1 MSQIARGRFVVGY
14 GEVDGRHSRRADCYR
29 ADGNVYFLKHVFCCW
44 HCHTTCHST
53 TPHPVWP
60 DLATFCHLGKSLQVF
75 GKFLTV
81 YFLIGIILSPPGQ
94 TCDIIWLIFIVANGQ
109 ILKKNRTI
117 WSHCPH
123 PMKRRQGGGILLL
136 GYSMICVSGLTIF
149 DYQWVGENDHIL
161 FSQTHDFHA

>member
-109 ILKKNRTI
+109 ILKKNLTI

-136 GYSMICVSGLTIF
+136 GYSMICVSGLTFF
-149 DYQWVGENDHIL
+149 DYQWVGENISHSL
-161 FSQTHDFHA
+161 